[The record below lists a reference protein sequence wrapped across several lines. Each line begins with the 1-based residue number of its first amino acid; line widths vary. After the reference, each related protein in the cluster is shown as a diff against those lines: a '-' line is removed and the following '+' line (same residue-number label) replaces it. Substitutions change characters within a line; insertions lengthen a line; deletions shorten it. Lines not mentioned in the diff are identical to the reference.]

1 MEAETPGDVPL
12 GTILNAK
19 GKPMLHSDKPIAPKG
34 QGVTRRELLRVG
46 GLGLLGVTLADWWRG
61 RDVQASPSPRSSG
74 REPSCI
80 FIFLSGGPSH
90 LETFDPKPN
99 APVNIRGPYGTIRT
113 NVPGIQIG
121 ELLPAMAQHM
131 DKCAI
136 LRSMTSRDEH
146 AGMTMM
152 SGGSKAAASYGAVL
166 NRIKGPGTSCMPP
179 FAQVGA
185 SGYLP
190 RAATLGTAYAPI
202 LLSHPPRRQ
211 VKF

>member
-1 MEAETPGDVPL
+1 ML
-12 GTILNAK
+12 HI
-19 GKPMLHSDKPIAPKG
+19 GKPTARNAH
-34 QGVTRRELLRVG
+34 GVTRRELLQVG

-61 RDVQASPSPRSSG
+61 RDLQASPSSRSTG

-99 APVNIRGPYGTIRT
+99 APVNIRGPYGTLRT

-121 ELLPAMAQHM
+121 ELMPAMSRHM

-146 AGMTMM
+146 AGLTMM
-152 SGGSKAAASYGAVL
+152 SGGSKSAASYGAVL
-166 NRIKGPGTSCMPP
+166 TKLKGFSP
-179 FAQVGA
+179 
-185 SGYLP
+185 SG
-190 RAATLGTAYAPI
+190 
-202 LLSHPPRRQ
+202 
-211 VKF
+211 